1 MMTGNVAFGTPP
13 VTMAALKEANDT
25 LTVLAAAA
33 ADGGKTAIGQ
43 KNKQQA
49 AAVKMLEQLAHY
61 VEANSNDDPV
71 TFQSSGFT
79 LAPSTRA
86 PATVLPV
93 PVLGN
98 VNQGNTGQMSVQV
111 QRVPKALSYNLRY
124 APVGAGGAPGNW
136 TTLPMTS
143 TKITISGLTPGTAY
157 VFQVQALGKLGYTEY
172 SDAVTRISL

>member
-1 MMTGNVAFGTPP
+1 
-13 VTMAALKEANDT
+13 
-25 LTVLAAAA
+25 
-33 ADGGKTAIGQ
+33 
-43 KNKQQA
+43 
-49 AAVKMLEQLAHY
+49 MLEQIAHY

-86 PATVLPV
+86 PATVLSV
-93 PVLGN
+93 PVFGN
-98 VNQGNTGQMSVQV
+98 VNQANTGQMSVQV
-111 QRVPKALSYNLRY
+111 KRDPKALSYNLRY
-124 APVGAGGAPGNW
+124 ASVGAGGAPGNW

-157 VFQVQALGKLGYTEY
+157 IFQVQALGKLGYTEF